1 MRAKE
6 IDSLLTFEWNGGNEM
21 LEIHGNQAGLEKL
34 REAINSLLSREV
46 SDHIH
51 LMTKDWG
58 GDELSCEKQ
67 CEENQTINHVKIFQ
81 WSKMNDLASLQS
93 Y

>member
-1 MRAKE
+1 MSGKE
-6 IDSLLTFEWNGGNEM
+6 IDFLLTFEWNGENEM

-34 REAINSLLSREV
+34 RDAINSLLSKKS
-46 SDHIH
+46 SDHVH

-81 WSKMNDLASLQS
+81 WSEMNDLDSLQR